1 MTPIP
6 LIENINQYIVNPLI
20 AVLFALALLY
30 FAFGVVQYIRNADSD
45 EGRQTGSKHIIWGI
59 IGMAI
64 IVAAFGI
71 MNVICYTIG
80 C

>member
-1 MTPIP
+1 MTSIP
-6 LIENINQYIVNPLI
+6 LIESINEHIINPI
-20 AVLFALALLY
+20 MAVLFALALLY
-30 FAFGVVQYIRNADSD
+30 FAFGIVQYIRNADSD

-71 MNVICYTIG
+71 MNVICRTIG